1 MPWCPKV
8 SFGTFRRFDGAES
21 SRVPGGTSMSNVE
34 KFLFARKE
42 AAFSLGISIRSL
54 DYLISRDKLVT
65 RRIGKKVL
73 VTRESLR
80 TFARYHHP
88 EAIKPEPK

>member
-1 MPWCPKV
+1 M
-8 SFGTFRRFDGAES
+8 AE
-21 SRVPGGTSMSNVE
+21 VE

-42 AAFSLGISIRSL
+42 AAFSLGMSIRSV
-54 DYLISRDKLVT
+54 DYLIAKEDLLI

-80 TFARYHHP
+80 LFARPPPGRLEPDP
-88 EAIKPEPK
+88 ERPVN